1 LNDSEVRLGTQN
13 TILIFGVGGM
23 LGSAIFRLLSTDN
36 ELKVYG
42 TARGEVSQLHLPA
55 RLTSC
60 VVGGVDALN
69 ADQLAVCLDRIR
81 PDAVIN
87 CVGLVKQ
94 LEVSNNVLDAVP
106 LNTLLP
112 HRLARLCSLVEARLI
127 HMSTDCVFSGS
138 RGLYTEADTPDAE
151 DVYGRSKLLGE
162 PTHENTFTLRTSI
175 IGHELSGARSLINW
189 FLSQSGSV
197 RGYTQAIFSGLPTVE
212 IARIIRDYVLPR
224 PELSGLY
231 HVSADP
237 ISKFALLRLVA
248 DVYKR
253 EIAIEPDD
261 SVRINRS
268 LDSSRFRAATGF
280 LPEPWPEMIRRM
292 HDFG

>member
-1 LNDSEVRLGTQN
+1 LGTQN